1 MHRSGRIIELSLL
14 TLLRK
19 DDGYGYKLAN
29 DLIMYNLIDKSVNI
43 GVIYRALRNL
53 ESKGLIDSY
62 WEDSDDGPNKR
73 IYRINEKGVIEI
85 NHMLELLKERRKH
98 IDTIINLNSNLED

>member
-1 MHRSGRIIELSLL
+1 MHRFGRIIELSLL
-14 TLLRK
+14 TLLK
-19 DDGYGYKLAN
+19 KGDGYGYKLA
-29 DLIMYNLIDKSVNI
+29 DDMIMYNLIDKSVNI
-43 GVIYRALRNL
+43 SVIYRALRNL
-53 ESKGLIDSY
+53 ENDGFIDSY

-73 IYRINEKGVIEI
+73 IYHINENGIKEI